1 MSLEDWLNKRWYPAT
16 DGGDSDG
23 MQLPLLAPLELV
35 FRHGS
40 RWRKQRKQAK
50 PLPVPVIVVGNIT
63 VGGAGKTPIVAE
75 LGRWLQERGR
85 KPGII
90 SRGYGGRAKHYPY
103 NVTAQSHPL
112 ESGDEPLMLHLM
124 TGLPVMVSPRRAE
137 AAEALIA
144 EHGCDVILSDD
155 GLQHYELWRS
165 LEICVVDGKRGLG
178 NEHLL
183 PRGPLRESVDRL
195 AHVDMVVA
203 NGKPSELV
211 LSQCGEQID
220 FAMELAPS
228 RWHQFNL
235 DQTSTLKLESGPE
248 VGPCHGVAAIGNPQ
262 RFFNALRALGYTV
275 MEMAFPDHHQYSQQ
289 ELQLDG
295 VTPVIM
301 TMKDAVKCR
310 DFWQSHW
317 WAIEVQAQFP
327 DLFYQRIHQ
336 HLENFSSNAADSSK
350 AQ

>member
-1 MSLEDWLNKRWYPAT
+1 MSLEDWLNKRWYPAA
-16 DGGDSDG
+16 DGGGTSRTP
-23 MQLPLLAPLELV
+23 LPLLAPLELA
-35 FRHGS
+35 FRQGS
-40 RWRKQRKQAK
+40 RLRKLRNKPA

-63 VGGAGKTPIVAE
+63 VGGVGKTPLVAE

-103 NVTAQSHPL
+103 NVSAQSHPL

-124 TGLPVMVSPRRAE
+124 TGLPVMVSPKRAE

-144 EHGCDVILSDD
+144 QHQCDVIISDD
-155 GLQHYELWRS
+155 GLQHYGLWRS
-165 LEICVVDGKRGLG
+165 MEICVVDGQRGLG

-183 PRGPLRESVDRL
+183 PRGPLRESPERL
-195 AHVDMVVA
+195 DSVDMVVV
-203 NGKPSELV
+203 NGEPSPLV
-211 LSQCGEQID
+211 ESQCGD
-220 FAMELAPS
+220 RADYVMELMPS
-228 RWHQFNL
+228 LWHQFNL

-248 VGPCHGVAAIGNPQ
+248 IGPCHGIAAIGNPQ
-262 RFFNALRALGYTV
+262 RFFNALRNLGYTV
-275 MEMAFPDHHQYSQQ
+275 MEMSFPDHHQFSQQ

-310 DFWQSHW
+310 DLWQGHW
-317 WAIEVQAQFP
+317 WALEAQAELP

-336 HLENFSSNAADSSK
+336 HLESFEPA
-350 AQ
+350 

>member
-16 DGGDSDG
+16 EGGANSG
-23 MQLPLLAPLELV
+23 SHLPLLAPLEMA

-40 RWRKQRKQAK
+40 RWRKQRNQPA

-63 VGGAGKTPIVAE
+63 VGGVGKTPLVAE

-124 TGLPVMVSPRRAE
+124 TGLPVMVSPKRVE

-155 GLQHYELWRS
+155 GLQHYGLWRS
-165 LEICVVDGKRGLG
+165 FEICVIDGQRGLG

-183 PRGPLRESVDRL
+183 PRGPLRESPARL
-195 AHVDMVVA
+195 KDVDMVVV
-203 NGKPSELV
+203 NGEASELV

-220 FAMELAPS
+220 FAMELVPS

-248 VGPCHGVAAIGNPQ
+248 IGPCHGVAAIGNPK
-262 RFFNALRALGYTV
+262 RFFDALRELGYTV

-295 VTPVIM
+295 ITPVIM

-310 DFWQSHW
+310 DFWQCHW
-317 WAIEVQAQFP
+317 WAMEATAQLP
-327 DLFYQRIHQ
+327 DLLYQRIHQ
-336 HLENFSSNAADSSK
+336 HLESFKSV
-350 AQ
+350 

>member
-16 DGGDSDG
+16 ESGEVSGT
-23 MQLPLLAPLELV
+23 QLPLLAPLELA

-40 RWRKQRKQAK
+40 RWRKQRNQPE
-50 PLPVPVIVVGNIT
+50 PLSVPVIVVGNIT
-63 VGGAGKTPIVAE
+63 VGGAGKTPLVAE
-75 LGRWLQERGR
+75 LGRWLKERGR

-103 NVTAQSHPL
+103 NVTAESHPL

-124 TGLPVMVSPRRAE
+124 TGLPVMVSPKRAE
-137 AAEALIA
+137 AASALIS

-155 GLQHYELWRS
+155 GLQHYGLWRS
-165 LEICVVDGKRGLG
+165 MEICVVDGQRGLG

-183 PRGPLRESVDRL
+183 PRGPLRESADRL
-195 AHVDMVVA
+195 RSVDMVVV
-203 NGKPSELV
+203 NGQPSALVESQVGEEL
-211 LSQCGEQID
+211 D
-220 FAMELAPS
+220 FTMELQPS

-235 DQTSTLKLESGPE
+235 DQTSTLKIESGPE

-262 RFFNALRALGYTV
+262 RFFNALRDIGFTV
-275 MEMAFPDHHQYSQQ
+275 MEMAFPDHHQFSQQ

-317 WAIEVQAQFP
+317 WAMEAQAQLP

-336 HLENFSSNAADSSK
+336 HLQSFEPA
-350 AQ
+350 

>member
-16 DGGDSDG
+16 DGGEDSG
-23 MQLPLLAPLELV
+23 NQLPLFAPLEV
-35 FRHGS
+35 AFRHGS
-40 RWRKQRKQAK
+40 RWRKQRNKPA

-63 VGGAGKTPIVAE
+63 VGGAGKTPLVAE

-124 TGLPVMVSPRRAE
+124 TGLPVMVAPKRLE
-137 AAEALIA
+137 AAEALI
-144 EHGCDVILSDD
+144 EQHGCDVILSDD
-155 GLQHYELWRS
+155 GLQHYALWRS
-165 LEICVVDGKRGLG
+165 MEICVVDGQRGLG
-178 NEHLL
+178 NGHLL

-195 AHVDMVVA
+195 DSVDMVVA
-203 NGKPSELV
+203 NGQPSELA
-211 LSQCGEQID
+211 LSQCGEKLD
-220 FAMELAPS
+220 FTMELEPAL
-228 RWHQFNL
+228 WHQFNL
-235 DQTSTLKLESGPE
+235 DQTSSLKLESGPE
-248 VGPCHGVAAIGNPQ
+248 VGPCIAVAGIGNPP
-262 RFFNALRALGYTV
+262 RFFNALRAAGYTV
-275 MEMAFPDHHQYSQQ
+275 TEMPFSDHHQYSAQ

-295 VTPVIM
+295 ITPVIM

-317 WAIEVQAQFP
+317 WALEARAVLP
-327 DLFYQRIHQ
+327 ETFYQRIHQ
-336 HLENFSSNAADSSK
+336 HLESFEPA
-350 AQ
+350 

>member
-1 MSLEDWLNKRWYPAT
+1 MSLENWLNKRWYPAV
-16 DGGDSDG
+16 DGDSDSSIP
-23 MQLPLLAPLELV
+23 LPLLAPLELV

-40 RWRKQRKQAK
+40 RLRKLRNPPE

-63 VGGAGKTPIVAE
+63 VGGAGKTPLVAE
-75 LGRWLQERGR
+75 LGRWLQERGH

-90 SRGYGGRAKHYPY
+90 SRGYGGRAKYYPY

-124 TGLPVMVSPRRAE
+124 TGLPVMVSPKRAE
-137 AAEALIA
+137 AARALIDQ
-144 EHGCDVILSDD
+144 HGCDVILSDD
-155 GLQHYELWRS
+155 GLQHYGLWRS
-165 LEICVVDGKRGLG
+165 MEICVVDGQRGLG

-183 PRGPLRESVDRL
+183 PRGPLRESPERL
-195 AHVDMVVA
+195 DSVDMVVI
-203 NGKPSELV
+203 NGAPLPVTEA
-211 LSQCGEQID
+211 QCGERAD
-220 FAMELAPS
+220 FVMELEPAL
-228 RWHQFNL
+228 WHQFNL
-235 DQTSTLKLESGPE
+235 DQTSTLKLASGPE

-262 RFFNALRALGYTV
+262 RFFNALRGLGYSV
-275 MEMAFPDHHQYSQQ
+275 MEMPFPDHHQYSQQ

-295 VTPVIM
+295 ETPVIM

-317 WAIEVQAQFP
+317 WALEARAQLP

-336 HLENFSSNAADSSK
+336 HLESFQPA
-350 AQ
+350 

>member
-1 MSLEDWLNKRWYPAT
+1 MSLEDWLNKRWYPAAE
-16 DGGDSDG
+16 GGIDSS
-23 MQLPLLAPLELV
+23 MPLPLLAPLELA
-35 FRHGS
+35 FRQGS
-40 RWRKQRKQAK
+40 RLRKLRNSPE

-63 VGGAGKTPIVAE
+63 VGGAGKTPLVAE

-103 NVTAQSHPL
+103 SVSAQSHPL

-124 TGLPVMVSPRRAE
+124 TGLPVMVSPKRAE

-144 EHGCDVILSDD
+144 EHGCDVIISDD
-155 GLQHYELWRS
+155 GLQHYGLWRS
-165 LEICVVDGKRGLG
+165 MEICVVDGQRGLG

-183 PRGPLRESVDRL
+183 PRGPLRESPERL
-195 AHVDMVVA
+195 GSVDMVVV
-203 NGKPSELV
+203 NGEPNALV
-211 LSQCGEQID
+211 ESQCGDQAD
-220 FAMELAPS
+220 FVMELAPS
-228 RWHQFNL
+228 LWHQFNL

-248 VGPCHGVAAIGNPQ
+248 AGPCHAVAAIGNPQ
-262 RFFNALRALGYTV
+262 RFFNALRNLGYTV
-275 MEMAFPDHHQYSQQ
+275 MEMPFPDHHQFTQH

-295 VTPVIM
+295 ETPVIM

-317 WAIEVQAQFP
+317 WAMEVQAQLP
-327 DLFYQRIHQ
+327 DIFYQRIHQ
-336 HLENFSSNAADSSK
+336 HLESFQPA
-350 AQ
+350 